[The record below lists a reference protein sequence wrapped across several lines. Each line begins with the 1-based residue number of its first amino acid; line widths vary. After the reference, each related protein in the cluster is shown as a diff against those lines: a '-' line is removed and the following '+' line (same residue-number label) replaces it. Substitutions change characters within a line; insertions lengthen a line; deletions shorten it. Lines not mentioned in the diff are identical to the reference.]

1 AEAVSAA
8 LRAAG
13 YEVWRD
19 DLLPPHRPYADVIE
33 ERLRAAKAVLVLWS
47 AEAVKSQWV
56 RAEAEVAREAGTL
69 VQATLDGASLPLP
82 FSQIQCESLAGWAS
96 DPDAPA
102 FCKIVA
108 SIAELAGE
116 SGEAGAGRGPSHAPP
131 PPLP

>member
-1 AEAVSAA
+1 MRASIAARAAPAGPRLTTLWTPRQGRRARAPGPRSWHSRPAYAKCAAVEARSVSEVFISYSHAAQAEAEAVSAA

-56 RAEAEVAREAGTL
+56 RAEAE
-69 VQATLDGASLPLP
+69 
-82 FSQIQCESLAGWAS
+82 
-96 DPDAPA
+96 
-102 FCKIVA
+102 
-108 SIAELAGE
+108 
-116 SGEAGAGRGPSHAPP
+116 
-131 PPLP
+131 